1 MYGEPFT
8 LVELL
13 VIIAILGILVGLLL
27 PAVQHAREAA
37 RRISCSNNLHQ
48 IGMALHNYESAFGR
62 FPVGSTESNF
72 VSGFASILPYLEE
85 GNTYRQYDFT
95 LYYTHPVN
103 VAVSQQKIATYLC
116 PSMTIPRRAPE
127 PLGAEVGG
135 PSSYLLNEG
144 TSGYMNYNDGVFG
157 LNWPS
162 FGYHNVNLGFRDI
175 VDGTSSTLAV
185 GETTYDFRDYL
196 WSNSAGALAGTI
208 RWGTARWVVGY
219 PRIALERHFIL
230 STYIECRI
238 LVATPACT
246 VPVSISYL
254 SMAAFDI
261 SRTIPIA
268 RHFLRYQ
275 RERGMKWWSMG
286 SSFRH
291 TPWVLFVV
299 HSG

>member
-1 MYGEPFT
+1 M
-8 LVELL
+8 
-13 VIIAILGILVGLLL
+13 
-27 PAVQHAREAA
+27 
-37 RRISCSNNLHQ
+37 
-48 IGMALHNYESAFGR
+48 
-62 FPVGSTESNF
+62 
-72 VSGFASILPYLEE
+72 SGFASILPYLEE

-219 PRIALERHFIL
+219 PRIALGTTLYPLNVHRMPNIGGYTSMHGSGVHFLFVDGSVRYLSNHTDRSTLSSL
-230 STYIECRI
+230 STRAGNEVVVDGIE
-238 LVATPACT
+238 
-246 VPVSISYL
+246 
-254 SMAAFDI
+254 F
-261 SRTIPIA
+261 
-268 RHFLRYQ
+268 
-275 RERGMKWWSMG
+275 
-286 SSFRH
+286 
-291 TPWVLFVV
+291 
-299 HSG
+299 